1 MSDPRTTHVA
11 GPVDQRYA
19 YLYASGMVPSPLA
32 ETIKVTDH
40 ATVELV
46 DIRRPP
52 EPPAPKPPLSTRAR
66 GAGRDFVL
74 ASTVLKA
81 IKALWEIGK
90 AVWDAIAACF
100 LDHPEQLAHADAGT
114 VLNLQRRR

>member
-1 MSDPRTTHVA
+1 MSDPKTTHVA

-19 YLYASGMVPSPLA
+19 YLYASGMVSSPLA

-46 DIRRPP
+46 DIRQRPP

-66 GAGRDFVL
+66 EAGKDFLVASAVL
-74 ASTVLKA
+74 ET
-81 IKALWEIGK
+81 LWETGK

-100 LDHPEQLAHADAGT
+100 LDHPEQLAHADART
-114 VLNLQRRR
+114 ILNLQRRR